1 MKGERRMEDYASNSN
16 KAKRAQTEAQAPEE
30 QKPAAKIV
38 TGSVKIKKQNE
49 FQKAL
54 GSVIVSDLRTIGAY
68 FLKEKLIPMVKK
80 LVFEGGSDALHMALY
95 GEASHSKSSSGG
107 SKISYNGYYKSEENR
122 PVTTATGRD
131 DLFEY
136 ERIVIEHRGDA
147 EAVLDDLK
155 EAIDHGYLVSVGDLY
170 EKLGVTK
177 PFTAQKYGWS
187 DLSTARIVHT
197 TDGYILKMPKP
208 KPLD

>member
-1 MKGERRMEDYASNSN
+1 MEDYTSNSN
-16 KAKRAQTEAQAPEE
+16 KTKRAQAEAQAPEE

-38 TGSVKIKKQNE
+38 TGPVKIKKQSE
-49 FQKAL
+49 FQKAIS
-54 GSVIVSDLRTIGAY
+54 SVIVSDLRTIGAY

-95 GEASHSKSSSGG
+95 GEASRSKSSSGG
-107 SKISYNGYYKSEENR
+107 SKISYNGYYKSEENK
-122 PVTTATGRD
+122 PVAATAGRD

-136 ERIVIEHRGDA
+136 ERIVIQHRGDA
-147 EAVLDDLK
+147 EAVLDDLT
-155 EAIDHGYLVSVGDLY
+155 EAIDHGYLVSVADLY

-177 PFTAQKYGWS
+177 PHTAHKYGWS

-197 TDGYILKMPKP
+197 TDGYILKMPRP
-208 KPLD
+208 KPFD

>member
-1 MKGERRMEDYASNSN
+1 MEDYASNSN
-16 KAKRAQTEAQAPEE
+16 KAKRAQAEAQASEE

-38 TGSVKIKKQNE
+38 TGPVKIKKQNE

-54 GSVIVSDLRTIGAY
+54 GSVIVGDLRTIGAY
-68 FLKEKLIPMVKK
+68 FLKEKLIPMVKN

-95 GEASHSKSSSGG
+95 GEASRSKSSSGG
-107 SKISYNGYYKSEENR
+107 SKISYNGYYKSDESK
-122 PVTTATGRD
+122 PVTATAGRD

-155 EAIDHGYLVSVGDLY
+155 EALDRGYLVSVGDLY

-177 PFTAQKYGWS
+177 PHTSHKYGWS

-208 KPLD
+208 KPFDD